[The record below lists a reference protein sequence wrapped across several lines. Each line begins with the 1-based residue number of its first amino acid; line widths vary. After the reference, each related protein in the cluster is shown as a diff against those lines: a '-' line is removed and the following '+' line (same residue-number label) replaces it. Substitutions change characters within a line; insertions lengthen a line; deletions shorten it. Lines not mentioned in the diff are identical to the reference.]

1 MLTIKLNVTA
11 DTAAALVRGLSK
23 MLIVPDPNLEEF
35 ETGQDIIANEM
46 SELGPEALV
55 FFEWKEEK

>member
-1 MLTIKLNVTA
+1 
-11 DTAAALVRGLSK
+11 